1 VRNWVFN
8 CKKIGLQSN
17 TDLCIFEIGTAMEKL
32 KSFKPLNL
40 FEYEQLATK
49 CLSQMALDYYA
60 SGAWDEVTLRDNRAA
75 FERFKLRPR
84 VLVDVSDR
92 NLTTKVLG
100 QPLQMPLFIAPMAFQ
115 CLANPQGEVAT
126 ATAAA
131 SGGVGMV
138 LSTLSTK
145 SIEEVAAVCHDTNLH
160 TPQWFQLYI
169 HKDRG
174 LTRALVERAYA
185 AGYKAL
191 CITVDAPV
199 LGRRERD
206 KRNEFALP
214 VGIQLANLTTLSGLN
229 IPHEEG
235 ESGLFTYVAQQ
246 LNPAVTWDDLEW
258 FESLCPLPL
267 VLKGILRGDDAA
279 RAVECGA
286 KAIVVSNHG
295 GRQLDGAIASLDAL
309 AEVVKAVDGRAEVL
323 FDGGIRR
330 GTDILKALALG
341 AKAVL
346 LGRPVLWGLAVAG
359 EAGVAHV
366 IEIVRDELDVAM
378 ALSGCAS
385 VEKIDSSLL
394 FCV

>member
-1 VRNWVFN
+1 
-8 CKKIGLQSN
+8 
-17 TDLCIFEIGTAMEKL
+17 MEKVKL
-32 KSFKPLNL
+32 LKPLNL

-92 NLTTKVLG
+92 NLATKVLG

-126 ATAAA
+126 ARAAA
-131 SGGVGMV
+131 SAGVGMV

-214 VGIQLANLTTLSGLN
+214 VGMQLANLTTLSGLN

-235 ESGLFTYVAQQ
+235 ESGLFTYVAEQ
-246 LNPAVTWDDLEW
+246 LNTAVTWDDLEW

-286 KAIVVSNHG
+286 KAIIVSNHG
-295 GRQLDGAIASLDAL
+295 GRQLDGAVASLDAL

-323 FDGGIRR
+323 LDGGIRR

-346 LGRPVLWGLAVAG
+346 VGRPVLWGLAVAG
-359 EAGVAHV
+359 EAGVADA
-366 IEIVRDELDVAM
+366 IKILRDELDVAM

-385 VEKIDSSLL
+385 VGKIDSSLL
-394 FCV
+394 LRENHRFA